1 MHNAFIDLT
10 KWPIAL
16 CLATFAW
23 FAAGQL
29 AAQFMLLAQHYS
41 VCIPLACGLA
51 GFALSW
57 YAWLRS
63 NRTAAWLRVMEHEC
77 THVLASLVTFNGVH
91 RLHAEGNGT
100 GHVAGPHSGNWIV
113 LLAPYVFP
121 TSLLVPA
128 LVVAAAPSRWI
139 SYVLFGAALGF
150 HIQTTW
156 TETHAGQTDLRKV
169 GWLATTLLLPA
180 CHIVV
185 ALAIIGWLNGNEHGM
200 NLAWQRA
207 KVSIASAAVTTL
219 PSRKE

>member
-41 VCIPLACGLA
+41 VWIPLACGLA

-63 NRTAAWLRVMEHEC
+63 NRTAAWLTVMEHEC
-77 THVLASLVTFNGVH
+77 THVLASLATFNGVH
-91 RLHAEGNGT
+91 RLHAESNGT

-185 ALAIIGWLNGNEHGM
+185 ALAIIGWLNGTE
-200 NLAWQRA
+200 QPPT
-207 KVSIASAAVTTL
+207 KVGGFARVAVD
-219 PSRKE
+219 